1 MMLSTKKKK
10 GNTMIHFKSNF
21 SLNGPC
27 TYNHQGSVDMHFKFA
42 AVVERMNK
50 SRQSNANF
58 CWSFLPHKNEI
69 REKIVINT

>member
-1 MMLSTKKKK
+1 MFSTKKKR

-21 SLNGPC
+21 SLNGSC

-58 CWSFLPHKNEI
+58 CWSFLRHKNEI
-69 REKIVINT
+69 REKVIVNT